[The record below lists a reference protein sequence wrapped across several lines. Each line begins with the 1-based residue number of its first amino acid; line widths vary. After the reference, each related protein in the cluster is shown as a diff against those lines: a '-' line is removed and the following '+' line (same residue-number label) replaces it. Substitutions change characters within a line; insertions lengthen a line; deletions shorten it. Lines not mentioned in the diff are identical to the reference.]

1 MEQQS
6 FPNRRS
12 GDKSSAAFNFRGSGD
27 AGSMTARLA
36 MFFMGIMVLA
46 LVPFLTGCGGG
57 SGEMPLTSLKREL
70 ADKPTYSILL
80 DDMKEEGTFSKT
92 YYHKYLVVEPDGS
105 RKTDWLRVPE
115 KYFRANEGFLGMALV
130 TKKDGVVEDQVS
142 PPGYGYVG
150 DPEYGR
156 WRQDS
161 SGGSFWEF
169 YGKYAFFSSL
179 FGGWYHPVYRN
190 DYGMYRK
197 YRSQGRPFFGSRK
210 QYGSS
215 GAIAKKI
222 RPGFFASRMARSS
235 SSKQSFMSRMSKRIG
250 RTRTGLRGRSGGFG
264 K

>member
-1 MEQQS
+1 MEQQ
-6 FPNRRS
+6 FPPNQRA
-12 GDKSSAAFNFRGSGD
+12 GDKSAVSFSLKGSGD
-27 AGSMTARLA
+27 AGSMTARLG
-36 MFFMGIMVLA
+36 MFCMVIMVFG
-46 LVPFLTGCGGG
+46 LVPFLTSCGGG
-57 SGEMPLTSLKREL
+57 SGEIPLTSLKRDL

-80 DDMKEEGTFSKT
+80 DDMKKEGTFSKS

-105 RKTDWLRVPE
+105 KKTDWLRVPE
-115 KYFRANEGFLGMALV
+115 KYFRANEAFLGMALV

-150 DPEYGR
+150 DSEYGR

-179 FGGWYHPVYRN
+179 FGGWYHPVHRN

-210 QYGSS
+210 EYGSS

-222 RPGFFASRMARSS
+222 RPGFFATRMAGAK
-235 SSKQSFMSRMSKRIG
+235 SSKQSFKNRVSSRIG
-250 RTRTGLRGRSGGFG
+250 RTKTGLRGRSGGLG